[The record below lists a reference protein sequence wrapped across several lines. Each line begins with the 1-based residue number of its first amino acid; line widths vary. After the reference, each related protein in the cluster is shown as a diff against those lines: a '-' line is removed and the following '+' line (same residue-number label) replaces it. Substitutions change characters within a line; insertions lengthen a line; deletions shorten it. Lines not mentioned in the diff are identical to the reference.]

1 MNLEAHFDYNF
12 ALIHTHKWSFTE
24 IENMLPWER
33 DIYLIKMQ
41 EWIKEQN
48 IKTEQ
53 HNRKMKNGGSTSN
66 RSRYTR
72 S

>member
-33 DIYLIKMQ
+33 DIYRIKVQ
-41 EWIKEQN
+41 EWIKDEN
-48 IKTEQ
+48 ARTEEY
-53 HNRKMKNGGSTSN
+53 NRKMKNG
-66 RSRYTR
+66 
-72 S
+72 

>member
-33 DIYLIKMQ
+33 DIYLVKVQ
-41 EWIKEQN
+41 EWIKDEN
-48 IKTEQ
+48 ARTEE
-53 HNRKMKNGGSTSN
+53 HN
-66 RSRYTR
+66 
-72 S
+72 